1 MFSVQ
6 MPPISSVFRPIVRV
20 ADILRPRNHGSTFAV
35 AMKAIWTVLF
45 LACVG
50 ATIGIALLLVPEPY
64 RGDRFWL
71 CTGGIL
77 LALLLT
83 YLAIV
88 FLPEVGGRQG
98 QEVLRF
104 QSTMGSAAYLAVT
117 LGLAGLSLTGIG
129 FNWLAVLH
137 ILALLMWVLLIG
149 LGALGS
155 EAAKRADELSK

>member
-1 MFSVQ
+1 
-6 MPPISSVFRPIVRV
+6 
-20 ADILRPRNHGSTFAV
+20 
-35 AMKAIWTVLF
+35 MKAIWTVLF

-50 ATIGIALLLVPEPY
+50 ATIGIALLLVPEGL

-71 CTGGIL
+71 STGAVL
-77 LALLLT
+77 LALLLS

-88 FLPEVGGRQG
+88 FLPTAAGEQG

-104 QSTMGSAAYLAVT
+104 QSTMGSGAYLAVT
-117 LGLAGLSLTGIG
+117 LGLAALSVTGIS

-149 LGALGS
+149 LGAIGS
-155 EAAKRADELSK
+155 QAAKRADDLSK

>member
-1 MFSVQ
+1 
-6 MPPISSVFRPIVRV
+6 
-20 ADILRPRNHGSTFAV
+20 
-35 AMKAIWTVLF
+35 MKAIWTLLF

-50 ATIGIALLLVPEPY
+50 ATVGIALLLVPEGL

-71 CTGGIL
+71 STGGVL
-77 LALLLT
+77 LALCLS

-88 FLPEVGGRQG
+88 FLPIAGGEQG

-117 LGLAGLSLTGIG
+117 LGLAGLSVTGIS

-149 LGALGS
+149 LGAIGS
-155 EAAKRADELSK
+155 QAAKRADDLSK

>member
-1 MFSVQ
+1 M
-6 MPPISSVFRPIVRV
+6 
-20 ADILRPRNHGSTFAV
+20 RPRDDRSNLST

-45 LACVG
+45 LACVV
-50 ATIGIALLLVPEPY
+50 ATIGIALLLVPEGL

-71 CTGGIL
+71 CTSGVL
-77 LALLLT
+77 LALFLS

-88 FLPEVGGRQG
+88 FLPTAGGEQG

-117 LGLAGLSLTGIG
+117 LGLAGLSVTGIG

-149 LGALGS
+149 LGAIGS
-155 EAAKRADELSK
+155 QAAKRVDDLSK

>member
-1 MFSVQ
+1 MKRENVDDERCVAPF
-6 MPPISSVFRPIVRV
+6 SSVRTV
-20 ADILRPRNHGSTFAV
+20 LRPHNLRFTLPI
-35 AMKAIWTVLF
+35 AMKAIWTILF
-45 LACVG
+45 LACIG
-50 ATIGIALLLVPEPY
+50 ATFGIAFLLVPEPY

-71 CTGGIL
+71 CTGGVL
-77 LALLLT
+77 LALLLS
-83 YLAIV
+83 YLTIA

-117 LGLAGLSLTGIG
+117 LGLAALSLTGIG

-137 ILALLMWVLLIG
+137 ILALLVWVLIIG

-155 EAAKRADELSK
+155 EAARRADELTK